1 MRFFF
6 YGTLLDPEVRARV
19 LGGEAR
25 PVVLEPAV
33 LRGWERYVE
42 AGVPWPMIRRR
53 DDAAVEGALASGLS
67 EAAGRLLDEYEG
79 ELYRRE
85 EVVVERGGERLAALV
100 YVPALRER

>member
-6 YGTLLDPEVRARV
+6 YGTMLDPEVRARV
-19 LGGEAR
+19 LGDEAR
-25 PVVLEPAV
+25 PVVLAPAV
-33 LRGWERYVE
+33 LQGWERYFA

-53 DDAAVEGALASGLS
+53 DDAAVEGALARGVS
-67 EAAGRLLDEYEG
+67 EAAARLLDAYEG

-85 EVVVERGGERLAALV
+85 EVVVECTGKRLAALV

>member
-1 MRFFF
+1 VRFFF
-6 YGTLLDPEVRARV
+6 YGTLLDPEMRASV
-19 LGGEAR
+19 LGDESR
-25 PVVLEPAV
+25 PVLLEPSV
-33 LRGWERYVE
+33 LRGWERYFE

-53 DDAAVEGALASGLS
+53 DGAAVEGALASGLS

-85 EVVVERGGERLAALV
+85 EVVVECGGERLAALV

>member
-19 LGGEAR
+19 LGDEAR
-25 PVVLEPAV
+25 PVLLELAV
-33 LRGWERYVE
+33 LRGWERYFE

-53 DDAAVEGALASGLS
+53 DGAAVEGALASGLS

-79 ELYRRE
+79 ERYRRE
-85 EVVVERGGERLAALV
+85 KVVVECGGERLAALV

>member
-19 LGGEAR
+19 LGAEAR
-25 PVVLEPAV
+25 PVVLDPAV
-33 LRGWERYVE
+33 LRGWERYFE
-42 AGVPWPMIRRR
+42 PGVPWPMIRRR
-53 DDAAVEGALASGLS
+53 NDAAVEGALASGLS
-67 EAAGRLLDEYEG
+67 EPAARLLDDYET

-85 EVVVERGGERLAALV
+85 EVVVECAGERLAALV